1 MVYEDAIMREAKRRS
16 LQPNRV
22 VSSPIDNRRWD
33 QKAGDTGKK
42 YLGSIWGGAQRGL
55 DALTEGVAMSNE
67 NKRWFQENAPNA
79 EVYADIPMNVR
90 KSVMTQGDTDF
101 FNKYTKLA
109 EMEQDRKRK
118 QYYLDQADTA
128 RRNLQVTKRI
138 NYGLGQMDLDE
149 TPFKGYESYDPG
161 FTGFEGETGPRFDID
176 RFSEAMSEYLPGGEE
191 ITESVTED
199 FVPYD
204 VDTGYGWED
213 DGLSGY
219 PGYND
224 PITITDLMPE
234 DITETITEDDF
245 VLKESKFSQGN
256 LGTEGE
262 YDYTPS
268 LDLNIMNIKD
278 GELRKKATDAAIQF
292 NNVWLEGEDGEYYG
306 QLEDLYQEYLDA
318 VEAGAQ

>member
-16 LQPNRV
+16 SQPNRV
-22 VSSPIDNRRWD
+22 VSPPNQNFA
-33 QKAGDTGKK
+33 QKTVDWGRDV
-42 YLGSIWGGAQRGL
+42 GSRMVPGIWGAGMKGL
-55 DALTEGVAMSNE
+55 DALTEGVAMHNE
-67 NKRWFQENAPNA
+67 NKRWFQDNAPNA

-176 RFSEAMSEYLPGGEE
+176 RFSEAMSEYLPQEPGDWGEMPDPFFME
-191 ITESVTED
+191 REWEAPYAGVEDVT
-199 FVPYD
+199 VM
-204 VDTGYGWED
+204 
-213 DGLSGY
+213 
-219 PGYND
+219 
-224 PITITDLMPE
+224 DLFP
-234 DITETITEDDF
+234 TEDDLEEDAPKVSSYVDLDTVYDF
-245 VLKESKFSQGN
+245 TENFLNTPWGGDYSGPQEYITHLEKDSPTAKDKTRDELIELLIKINYLKEK
-256 LGTEGE
+256 
-262 YDYTPS
+262 
-268 LDLNIMNIKD
+268 
-278 GELRKKATDAAIQF
+278 
-292 NNVWLEGEDGEYYG
+292 
-306 QLEDLYQEYLDA
+306 
-318 VEAGAQ
+318 